1 MEELFQSHDTDDE
14 YLTRFV
20 VNPMRKCF
28 DLYGSEGSHQTIEC
42 DTDKFM
48 EILSFT
54 REIMEDSD
62 YCEMVYVNP
71 L

>member
-1 MEELFQSHDTDDE
+1 MENIFQLAGSDEE

-28 DLYGSEGSHQTIEC
+28 DLYGSEGSHKTVEC
-42 DTDKFM
+42 DVDKFM
-48 EILSFT
+48 EILTFC
-54 REIMEDSD
+54 REILDEQGN
-62 YCEMVYVNP
+62 CEMVYVNP

>member
-1 MEELFQSHDTDDE
+1 MEDFFQAAGSDDE
-14 YLTRFV
+14 YLIRFV

-28 DLYGSEGSHQTIEC
+28 YLYGSEGSHKTVEC

-54 REIMEDSD
+54 REILEDGD
-62 YCEMVYVNP
+62 CCEMVYVNP